1 MDLWHNGNNTASE
14 PGVTVPSITSANYQ
28 LCENGQITHPCWAS
42 VLYLQNEYD
51 NNNIY
56 PLTSEG

>member
-1 MDLWHNGNNTASE
+1 MEITQLLSQE
-14 PGVTVPSITSANYQ
+14 SQLQVPPLPINSFVKMGKSLI
-28 LCENGQITHPCWAS
+28 LWAS

-56 PLTSEG
+56 LLTSDG